1 MKPYGLSGSPLTCRY
16 GCCFEHENENK
27 MRSQYIACKRA
38 TRKKARQ
45 KGKEEIKKE
54 MEDYDEE
61 V

>member
-1 MKPYGLSGSPLTCRY
+1 MKPYGLTGSPMTCQY

-45 KGKEEIKKE
+45 QGKKE
-54 MEDYDEE
+54 IEKEIDNDSET
-61 V
+61 